1 VLAPLLVVIVLFTLD
16 VHHTPRHQK
25 EHEGVQ
31 QKTKH
36 GRAPIRARDGLTQ
49 QTTGEHVRLRV
60 GDDEKGQRRNNAN
73 GKLLFLLLTVATAA
87 TILEESHADV
97 LYYGLRIFFI
107 MHQFS
112 VPCPDPW

>member
-1 VLAPLLVVIVLFTLD
+1 
-16 VHHTPRHQK
+16 
-25 EHEGVQ
+25 VQ

-49 QTTGEHVRLRV
+49 QTAGEHVRLRV

-73 GKLLFLLLTVATAA
+73 SKLLFLLLTVATAT

-97 LYYGLRIFFI
+97 LYYGLRIFFMKLGSI
-107 MHQFS
+107 QSHGQYLLYDNS
-112 VPCPDPW
+112 LIP